1 MRPEPTL
8 SVDSLLLLPSPQVN
22 CARTRDFDCCL
33 TIPLIMEAGDSLSL
47 VISRN
52 PSGHDNGLPDGCGDH
67 FNTAFC
73 LPERRSNSVAL

>member
-1 MRPEPTL
+1 MT
-8 SVDSLLLLPSPQVN
+8 SPPPVSQVN

-33 TIPLIMEAGDSLSL
+33 TIPLIMEAGDALSL

-52 PSGHDNGLPDGCGDH
+52 PSGHDNGLPDSREDH
-67 FNTAFC
+67 FNAGFC